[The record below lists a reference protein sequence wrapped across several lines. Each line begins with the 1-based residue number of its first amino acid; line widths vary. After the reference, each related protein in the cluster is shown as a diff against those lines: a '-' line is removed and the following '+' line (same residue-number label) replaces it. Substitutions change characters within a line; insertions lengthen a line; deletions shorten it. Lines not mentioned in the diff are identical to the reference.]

1 LTVNAVISTV
11 AGGGNARPDTIGIP
25 ATSAALSPSGIA
37 VDIAGN
43 LYIASGLVLNLAEA
57 FPLHRG
63 AELDGRDRKV
73 ENNREQKNS
82 LREET

>member
-1 LTVNAVISTV
+1 LKPDIEFDRQPILTGDSIEL
-11 AGGGNARPDTIGIP
+11 RPLRLGDFE
-25 ATSAALSPSGIA
+25 ALFEAASDPRIW
-37 VDIAGN
+37 V
-43 LYIASGLVLNLAEA
+43 
-57 FPLHRG
+57 PLHRG